1 MIGKNEFGEF
11 GLNHKENVKKLTLVP
26 DLTEFN
32 INCISSGDGYT
43 IYGYNNIINLVNV
56 VLVIQMMIHCQK
68 L

>member
-1 MIGKNEFGEF
+1 MKTFKVYVIGKNEFGEF

-43 IYGYNNIINLVNV
+43 IYGNTNT
-56 VLVIQMMIHCQK
+56 QK
-68 L
+68 FFSCGYKN